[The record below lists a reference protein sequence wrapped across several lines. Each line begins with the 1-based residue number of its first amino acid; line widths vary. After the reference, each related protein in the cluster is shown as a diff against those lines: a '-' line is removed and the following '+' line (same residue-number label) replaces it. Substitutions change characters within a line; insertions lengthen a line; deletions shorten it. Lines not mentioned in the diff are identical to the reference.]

1 MRVQVLLHRG
11 YDGRMADIWS
21 CGVVLYVMLA
31 GYLPFEEPT
40 ESVLYEKYVRVHAA
54 CCET

>member
-1 MRVQVLLHRG
+1 MQRG

-31 GYLPFEEPT
+31 GYLPFEEQT
-40 ESVLYEKYVRVHAA
+40 ESVLYEKCA
-54 CCET
+54 CVCTALL